1 MEHPYLG
8 DMLLLN
14 ILDQIWLSEVFDPI
28 ASDLSLVLKGEIRA
42 VHQMDK
48 LEELLNKRS
57 ILCKILKY
65 FRKGKE
71 NQQRKNAL
79 P

>member
-71 NQQRKNAL
+71 NQ
-79 P
+79 